1 MPAKFLAKLQA
12 AVEILNMHGRHSETP
27 TEPSSGATLFDGAE
41 GSFPFSSPNPR
52 RRIIERMQFRVP
64 RDEAGHS
71 WLFCNWIDLGDRKTS
86 LQDD

>member
-1 MPAKFLAKLQA
+1 MRGLLSK
-12 AVEILNMHGRHSETP
+12 T
-27 TEPSSGATLFDGAE
+27 PSSGAAMFGGAE
-41 GSFPFSSPNPR
+41 GFSPSVTLIFG

>member
-1 MPAKFLAKLQA
+1 MRALL
-12 AVEILNMHGRHSETP
+12 SETP
-27 TEPSSGATLFDGAE
+27 TEPSSGATMFGGAE
-41 GSFPFSSPNPR
+41 GLSPPVTSNPR

-86 LQDD
+86 LRDD